1 MNKLRFNQ
9 LLESSMGNVRPL
21 LVEQLTKGSQL
32 GAIDCYKFSDIR
44 SYIQS
49 QLSGGDSKAVAIE
62 IGPST
67 VTGVYKE
74 EPDTNDRIGG
84 LWSVTVKVDNPS
96 QIPDG
101 VLPVE
106 DTFELDLVPVSRLE
120 NPNLPDSKDI
130 IILHYGPGGVKH
142 YCKAKSDTD
151 QANLIATNPK
161 SKG

>member
-49 QLSGGDSKAVAIE
+49 QLSGSDPNVPAIE
-62 IGPST
+62 IGPSK
-67 VTGVYKE
+67 VTGVYIE
-74 EPDTNDRIGG
+74 EPDTPDRPGG
-84 LWSVTVKVDNPS
+84 LWSVTVQVTNPS

-101 VLPVE
+101 VLEVQ

-130 IILHYGPGGVKH
+130 IILHYGPTGAKH

-151 QANLIATNPK
+151 QANLVATNPR